1 MKRTSHKEVTV
12 LLVEDDDV
20 DAMAIERSFTKA
32 RVGNPIV
39 RASNGLEAL
48 ALLRDNKIT
57 LPYIILLDLNM
68 PRMNGLEFL
77 TELRND
83 PTISDSIVFVL
94 TTSDKDEDIVSSYK
108 KNVAGYFVKNEAGS
122 GFSNVV
128 AMLEG
133 YWKIALL
140 PT

>member
-1 MKRTSHKEVTV
+1 M
-12 LLVEDDDV
+12 LVEDDDV